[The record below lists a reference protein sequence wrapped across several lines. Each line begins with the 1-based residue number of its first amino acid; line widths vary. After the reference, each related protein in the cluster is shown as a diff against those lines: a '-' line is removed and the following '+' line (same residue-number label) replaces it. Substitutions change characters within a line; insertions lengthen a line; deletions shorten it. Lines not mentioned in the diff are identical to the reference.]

1 MTRLR
6 SATGGLIAL
15 IAVSDA
21 AFACKCAVVPR
32 DQVIGTT
39 PVVFE
44 GRVVNI
50 QTSGNAQVTTVRVL
64 RAIKGVSGGATIKV
78 RSGTQSAACGY
89 DFRDAGKTLTV
100 GGELAGR
107 GTLSARR
114 CTMYNLN
121 P

>member
-6 SATGGLIAL
+6 SASGGLIAL

-32 DQVIGTT
+32 DQVIGAT

-50 QTSGNAQVTTVRVL
+50 RTSGKAQVTTVRVV
-64 RAIKGVSGGATIKV
+64 RRIKGVSAGASIEV

-89 DFRDAGKTLTV
+89 DFRDAAKTLTV
-100 GGELAGR
+100 GGEHAGH
-107 GTLSARR
+107 GVLSVRR
-114 CTMYNLN
+114 CTMFNLN